1 MFRIVSQPQSQN
13 TDLQFIVGK
22 KNFQLF
28 NLTVF
33 YKQQE

>member
-1 MFRIVSQPQSQN
+1 MFRIVSQPQNQN

-28 NLTVF
+28 QWQDLIQT
-33 YKQQE
+33 